1 MLLALYILFAVVG
14 FLAFF
19 IAVFLNKEIANLF
32 IWPVAIIVF
41 GALFFGSYNIQM
53 GTTVVSA
60 ENVTLLSST
69 ESRSVYEYDEATT
82 YISEPALSWMF
93 LALSILGVLLFIW
106 DIFNHI
112 RDDMPEEPKDYKA
125 ELPSTVK

>member
-1 MLLALYILFAVVG
+1 M
-14 FLAFF
+14 
-19 IAVFLNKEIANLF
+19 
-32 IWPVAIIVF
+32 
-41 GALFFGSYNIQM
+41 
-53 GTTVVSA
+53 SA
-60 ENVTLLSST
+60 ENVSIISST

-82 YISEPALSWMF
+82 YFSEPALSWMF

-112 RDDMPEEPKDYKA
+112 RDNVPKEPKDYKA